1 MSVHTKNGTPI
12 CTYRRRQNPSVER
25 GRVIWEYVNKKAAR
39 KKKAVRLKCRSMTKA
54 HAVVLPAWTF
64 HSNECWSTTAQQAMT
79 RNESNWLM

>member
-1 MSVHTKNGTPI
+1 M
-12 CTYRRRQNPSVER
+12 
-25 GRVIWEYVNKKAAR
+25 IWEYVNRKAAR